1 MKKMGK
7 KSGAVGFAVYAD
19 LLEVFEQPEPEYDVD
34 LLVVYGEKT
43 DKNELIKTI
52 KSAVN
57 GGKTVSAQKNVP
69 ERLKYKE
76 KIEL

>member
-19 LLEVFEQPEPEYDVD
+19 LLEAFEQPEPNMTLIC
-34 LLVVYGEKT
+34 LLFTVKIRQKRAY
-43 DKNELIKTI
+43 KTI

-57 GGKTVSAQKNVP
+57 DGKTVSAQKNVP